1 MSSTKKS
8 TTKAAAGKKSAAAAK
23 AAPNHPRWI
32 DMIKVK
38 ETFLSQDTL
47 DYVGC

>member
-1 MSSTKKS
+1 MSAAKKS
-8 TTKAAAGKKSAAAAK
+8 SAAKSAASKKSAPR
-23 AAPNHPRWI
+23 AAPTHPSWI